1 MKIFCYDH
9 VGLVKREQR
18 ILQNISFEIEQGKIC
33 GITGPSGSGKT
44 SLLRTMNL
52 LQSPTEGMI
61 FYKDKNLMEYDPIR
75 LRREIGYVLQKPYL
89 FEGTV
94 RDNLEYPYLI
104 WRQTPDQA
112 EIETYLARVNLTT
125 DVLEKRGRE
134 LSGGEQ
140 QRVAFVRSLL
150 AKPEVLLLDEIS
162 AALDEKNTLVLEQLI
177 REERETRN
185 ITVLFISH
193 NMDQLRRLAQ
203 KVMYIKQGQ
212 VCFYGDAQEFFTR
225 GPEK

>member
-1 MKIFCYDH
+1 MKIFCCDH

-18 ILQNISFEIEQGKIC
+18 ILQNISFEIEQGEIC

-61 FYKDKNLMEYDPIR
+61 LYKDKNLMEYDPIR

-104 WRQTPDQA
+104 WQQKPDQA
-112 EIETYLARVNLTT
+112 EIAAYLTRVNLTT

-162 AALDEKNTLVLEQLI
+162 AALDEKNTLVLERLI
-177 REERETRN
+177 REEHEVRN

-193 NMDQLRRLAQ
+193 NMDQLRCLAQ
-203 KVMYIKQGQ
+203 KVMYIKQGN

-225 GPEK
+225 GLEK